1 MTYEIWDTGFIHTWL
16 VLEIHAMPVTV
27 CNMEMERDKDM
38 RRNAKVDDNQTSI
51 VSALRKAGCSVLSLA
66 AIGGGCPDLL
76 VYRRSTGLLY
86 MLEVK
91 DGDKYPSQR
100 KLTPHQ
106 VKFHKDWPVHVV
118 NNLDEA
124 LEACGI

>member
-1 MTYEIWDTGFIHTWL
+1 MKRYG
-16 VLEIHAMPVTV
+16 
-27 CNMEMERDKDM
+27 
-38 RRNAKVDDNQTSI
+38 KVDDNQVSI
-51 VSALRKAGCSVLSLA
+51 VRGLRKAGASVLSLA
-66 AIGGGCPDLL
+66 SVGGGCPDLL

-91 DGDKYPSQR
+91 DGDNKYPSQT

>member
-1 MTYEIWDTGFIHTWL
+1 LPSTGL
-16 VLEIHAMPVTV
+16 RNTV
-27 CNMEMERDKDM
+27 RARDMKKHG
-38 RRNAKVDDNQTSI
+38 RTDDNQVSI
-51 VSALRKAGCSVLSLA
+51 VRSLRQAGASVLSLA
-66 AIGGGCPDLL
+66 SVGGGCPDLL

-91 DGDKYPSQR
+91 DGDKVPSRR

-118 NNLDEA
+118 NDIDEA
-124 LEACGI
+124 LKACGI